1 MSTVT
6 ACELVW
12 CGEVPPLSTGSL
24 KLLLRE
30 AVYVVPVLLLVVAVS
45 AVVVVVENKVVVV

>member
-1 MSTVT
+1 MSTIA